1 MRCLR
6 CRGLM
11 ILERYQEMNDFYFG
25 WRCFLCG
32 EVLDEVVMENRRG
45 MRGGRDTHM
54 AAAK

>member
-32 EVLDEVVMENRRG
+32 EVLDEVVMENRRA
-45 MRGGRDTHM
+45 MRGGRNTHM

>member
-6 CRGLM
+6 CKGLM
-11 ILERYQEMNDFYFG
+11 MMERYQEMNEFYYA

-32 EVLDEVVMENRRG
+32 EILDEVVMKNRRE
-45 MRGGRDTHM
+45 MRGGRDTHL